1 MKEKV
6 KLELKK
12 IILAGISRAY
22 VTRSLIKGAFTP
34 LARRRAAGGGS
45 SAIFQ
50 RFVSFLHGDWHIAA
64 AAWDWHIGYRNI
76 FLTYEAGFRGRGRVG
91 APAGE
96 TSDWLFIPARHIRQ
110 ARAVNEA
117 ALSISML
124 QPRPLIALL
133 PPFPYP
139 PSGAL
144 AGIRPRTRTPSRP
157 RAAYGV
163 GGGVRWIWPREFS

>member
-50 RFVSFLHGDWHIAA
+50 RFVSFLHGDWHI
-64 AAWDWHIGYRNI
+64 GYRNI

-117 ALSISML
+117 ALAISML

-163 GGGVRWIWPREFS
+163 GGGVR